1 MTVVR
6 RSAVKMWLLAIGG
19 IPLLVI
25 AIDVLTNRRITNWLR
40 EIVFAPADTQIY
52 EPRDVIFAWA
62 MLLFSAVIVGWGL
75 KELFWPTKVI
85 EVREAGLLL
94 KLRGPFRQ
102 ADMVPWGEVVDVV
115 SSTIDDEGDELP
127 VLEVKL
133 LGRGDLPDH
142 PWGARW
148 LDERNLAMLA
158 QDWSKSPEEVVEE
171 LIESAVQVARVEAEE
186 HQGRHLR
193 LDDSTEEE

>member
-1 MTVVR
+1 MTVVK
-6 RSAVKMWLLAIGG
+6 RSAVRMWLLAIAG

-40 EIVFAPADTQIY
+40 EIIFAPADTQIY

-62 MLLFSAVIVGWGL
+62 MLLFSATIVLWGL

-85 EVREAGLLL
+85 EVRESGLLL
-94 KLRGPFRQ
+94 KLRGPLRP
-102 ADMVPWGEVVDVV
+102 ADNVAWSEVVDV
-115 SSTIDDEGDELP
+115 TAGTLEDDGDELP
-127 VLEVKL
+127 VLEVKFL
-133 LGRGDLPDH
+133 SRGELPDY

-158 QDWSKSPEEVVEE
+158 QDWSKDPEEVVED
-171 LIESAVQVARVEAEE
+171 LTESAVQVARVAARER
-186 HQGRHLR
+186 QGRHLKP
-193 LDDSTEEE
+193 DDFEEEE

>member
-6 RSAVKMWLLAIGG
+6 RSAVKMWLLAIAG

-25 AIDVLTNRRITNWLR
+25 AIDVLTNRRITEWLTN
-40 EIVFAPADTQIY
+40 IIFAPADIQIY

-62 MLLFSAVIVGWGL
+62 MLLFSAAIVLWGL

-102 ADMVPWGEVVDVV
+102 PDTVPWSEVVDVGAG
-115 SSTIDDEGDELP
+115 TMADDGDELP

-133 LGRGDLPDH
+133 LSRGDLPDY

-148 LDERNLAMLA
+148 LDDRNLAMLMFRN
-158 QDWSKSPEEVVEE
+158 Q
-171 LIESAVQVARVEAEE
+171 QE
-186 HQGRHLR
+186 HKLAPLR
-193 LDDSTEEE
+193 LQRVRRRLAGSPRPAV

>member
-40 EIVFAPADTQIY
+40 EIIFAPADTQIY

-62 MLLFSAVIVGWGL
+62 MLLFSAAIVAWGL

-85 EVREAGLLL
+85 EVREAGLMLN
-94 KLRGPFRQ
+94 LRGPFRKSDTV
-102 ADMVPWGEVVDVV
+102 AWSEVVDVGAG
-115 SSTIDDEGDELP
+115 TLEDDGDELP
-127 VLEVKL
+127 VLDVKL
-133 LGRGDLPDH
+133 LSRGELPEY

-148 LDERNLAMLA
+148 RDERNLAMLA
-158 QDWSKSPEEVVEE
+158 QDWSKSPEEVVEDLTE
-171 LIESAVQVARVEAEE
+171 AAVQVARVQARER
-186 HQGRHLR
+186 QGRHVR
-193 LDDSTEEE
+193 PDDVEEEE